1 MTKRIHLILSLLIL
15 TLTSACNGRDDDTM
29 RERLPVIEL
38 APTDLCKG
46 LANNCSHEFSVTDAA
61 LGGFVV
67 KEVSVFN
74 PGEGPL
80 EIRAVR
86 LEGDAAGAFSLEL
99 PDGLAAALAD
109 GEGFFVAPLGDEGTD
124 LPREVS
130 VRVRFTPV
138 ADAPSPTAVLVIE
151 NDSTNQ
157 PAVLVNLGVLESPP
171 SISVSPEILDF
182 GQVTIGAGEERS
194 VNVLNVGGEDLLV
207 HDIKLSGSL
216 DFTVVAGGQ
225 EIVAG
230 GDALFG
236 TITLP
241 PNTGSK
247 LTIRF
252 EASSATP
259 ADATLVLYSND
270 PAQSGGTTILLLGN
284 QTAPC
289 VAVHPKEIDFGPNMV
304 GTQTIRPLEISSCG
318 QAPLT
323 LTGIRL
329 ADGSASGYSLDLS
342 GLSHEPSPAVPLVIP
357 IGGEV
362 VVNIVYLAETEN
374 PLGGDGQILVDQ
386 GAVTIETDAL
396 TGDVEVPLSGWGS
409 PDICPVAIIQ
419 VAEGSEVDAQTVLHL
434 YGDQSYAPA
443 GAITK
448 WEWTVEQPAGSQ
460 FTFIPSATFPNPTF
474 EANVVGLYRFH
485 LTVWDEYGI
494 PSCQQAMAEVAVTS
508 ECNIHVE
515 LLWHT
520 PEDPDETD
528 EGPEAG
534 SDVDLHL
541 IHPWAGG
548 PDIDGDGQ
556 PDGWFDQPFDCFWF
570 NAHPEWGSFD
580 PAVNDD
586 PDLDRDDT
594 DGAGPE
600 NINLCGTP
608 EDALYRVGVHYWNDH
623 GYGASYATVR
633 VYIYSQLV
641 FEVSDVKMM
650 SCDMWEVCTVEW
662 PSGKVKLVTNAGGEY
677 KITPNYES
685 PFFEN
690 HCN

>member
-1 MTKRIHLILSLLIL
+1 MTTRINLILSLLLL
-15 TLTSACNGRDDDTM
+15 TLTAACNGGGDDTM

-38 APTDLCKG
+38 APTDLCDG
-46 LANNCSHEFSVTDAA
+46 LADNCSYEFSVTDAA
-61 LGGFVV
+61 LAGSAT

-80 EIRAVR
+80 KIRAVR
-86 LEGDAAGAFSLEL
+86 LAGNGAGAFSLEL
-99 PDGLAAALAD
+99 PDDLAAALAD
-109 GEGFFVAPLGDEGTD
+109 GEGFFVAPLGDDESD
-124 LPREVS
+124 LPQKVS

-138 ADAPSPTAVLVIE
+138 ADVPSPTAVLVIE

-157 PAVLVNLGVLESPP
+157 PAVKVNIGVVESPP

-182 GQVTIGAGEERS
+182 GQVTIGADAERS

-207 HDIKLSGSL
+207 HNIELSGSL
-216 DFTVVAGGQ
+216 DFTVIAGGQ

-230 GDALFG
+230 GGTLVG

-252 EASSATP
+252 EPSSAAP

-270 PAQSGGTTILLLGN
+270 PTQLDGTTIILLGN

-289 VAVHPKEIDFGPNMV
+289 VAVHPKEIDFGPSLV
-304 GTQTIRPLEISSCG
+304 GAQTIRPLEISSCG
-318 QAPLT
+318 QAPLV

-329 ADGSASGYSLDLS
+329 ADASASGFSLDLS
-342 GLSHEPSPAVPLVIP
+342 GLSHEPSPAAPLHVP
-357 IGGEV
+357 IGGHV
-362 VVNIVYLAETEN
+362 MVNAEYLAESEN

-386 GAVTIETDAL
+386 GAVIIETDAL

-409 PDICPVAIIQ
+409 PHICPVAVIQ
-419 VAEGSEVDAQTVLHL
+419 VAEGTEVDAQTVLHL
-434 YGDQSYAPA
+434 YGDQSYSPA
-443 GAITK
+443 GAITN

-460 FTFIPSATFPNPTF
+460 FNFIPSASFPNPTF

-485 LTVWDEYGI
+485 LTVRDENGVT
-494 PSCQQAMAEVAVTS
+494 SCQPAMAEVAVIS

-534 SDVDLHL
+534 SDMDLHFL
-541 IHPWAGG
+541 HPWAGG

-570 NAHPEWGSFD
+570 NAHPQWGSFD

-608 EDALYRVGVHYWNDH
+608 QDALYRIGVHYWNDH

-633 VYIYSQLV
+633 VYIYGQLV
-641 FEVSDVKMM
+641 FELSDVKMM

-662 PSGKVKLVTNAGGEY
+662 PSGKVKLVTTAGGEY